1 MCARTHK
8 HKRTAAQ
15 TRSDKHTIISNS
27 MSILTSILLIDLTS
41 AILRWHLIHTL
52 DSFVNVRLANSL
64 QSIIGY
70 LITTI
75 ARLEFNIIGRLS
87 FAMLHGV
94 HADHVHTQL
103 CTVLTNG
110 IINPTIAV

>member
-27 MSILTSILLIDLTS
+27 MSILTSILLIDLTVGNS
-41 AILRWHLIHTL
+41 ALAFNPLG
-52 DSFVNVRLANSL
+52 SFVNVANSL